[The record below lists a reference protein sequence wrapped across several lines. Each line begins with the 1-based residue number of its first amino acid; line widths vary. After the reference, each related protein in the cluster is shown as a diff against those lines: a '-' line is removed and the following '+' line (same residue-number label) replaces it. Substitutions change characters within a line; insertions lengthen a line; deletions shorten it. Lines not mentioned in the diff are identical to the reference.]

1 MKIKIYRDS
10 LYNGEHS
17 RILVDTIEGDCIE
30 LQALFSAFERE
41 NEVLNNAYTIGI
53 DTDICQEAWWGQN
66 SIQVQKWLKH
76 INALAV
82 KHESRGKLLMKMV
95 FEEGDSIPENAKYYG
110 GKYEYS
116 FV

>member
-1 MKIKIYRDS
+1 MKIKIYKDS

-30 LQALFSAFERE
+30 LQDLFSALEYE
-41 NEVLNNAYTIGI
+41 NEVLNNAYTVEI
-53 DTDICQEAWWGQN
+53 DTDICHKAWWGQN

-76 INALAV
+76 VNAIAV

-95 FEEGDSIPENAKYYG
+95 FEDTDIVPEEAIYYG
-110 GKYEYS
+110 GKYEIER
-116 FV
+116 